1 MKKFRRKKLAFAL
14 ACASI
19 FGCKTQAA
27 QNIKTEQSLAA
38 VGATTKNS
46 NTGFINWVKNHK
58 LGFSV
63 GALTAVTAVTLT
75 ILGVKHWGKKES
87 GGDPNIGGDPNKGN
101 NPIDNKAITKK
112 DIDDPKKMVKEHND
126 KIIEDAIN
134 KGLKVELDDEGEERL
149 RNNIK
154 RFEKLVL
161 NDKNWFSKNFVE
173 YSQNRLPIQGG
184 KLQIDTAFSYAGCKV
199 SKDWAE
205 VNKLFSFND
214 KIYNALNDVFSDN
227 IKLSEFFVK
236 NACSFSFGF
245 SDCSIHVSFDE
256 KKNNLEIRYTV
267 ITKEKVESRTFKFKM
282 PKDN

>member
-1 MKKFRRKKLAFAL
+1 MAFGIGVPVITAASVLAF
-14 ACASI
+14 
-19 FGCKTQAA
+19 FGFKY
-27 QNIKTEQSLAA
+27 
-38 VGATTKNS
+38 
-46 NTGFINWVKNHK
+46 
-58 LGFSV
+58 
-63 GALTAVTAVTLT
+63 
-75 ILGVKHWGKKES
+75 WGKK
-87 GGDPNIGGDPNKGN
+87 DNGGDPNKGN

-126 KIIEDAIN
+126 KIIEGAIN
-134 KGLKVELDDEGEERL
+134 KDLKIKLDDEGEERL

-173 YSQNRLPIQGG
+173 YSQNRFLILQGG
-184 KLQIDTAFSYAGCKV
+184 KLQSDEPFGYAGYQV
-199 SKDWAE
+199 AKDWAE

-214 KIYNALNDVFSDN
+214 KIYGALNDVFSDN

-236 NACSFSFGF
+236 NACSFSFGL

-256 KKNNLEIRYTV
+256 EKNNLEIRYNV

-282 PKDN
+282 PKGN